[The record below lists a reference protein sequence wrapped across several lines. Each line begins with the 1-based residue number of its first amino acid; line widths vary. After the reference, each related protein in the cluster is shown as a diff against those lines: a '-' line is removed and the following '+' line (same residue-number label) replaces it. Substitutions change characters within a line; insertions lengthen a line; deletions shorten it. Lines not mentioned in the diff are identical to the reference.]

1 MQGILKPDDRTAVI
15 IDDRE
20 RASLISER
28 LKKLNVILNW
38 QRLEVGD
45 FILSDRCCIERKTF
59 DDFAS
64 SIADG
69 RLFQQLEEL
78 KRNFERPMLILE
90 GRALKRNVSENAV
103 KAAMAATML
112 QYDIPILMTK
122 DVDETAKIIY
132 WLSKKEQMDNKR
144 AIGIKG
150 KKKPKEASLLQEH
163 FVAGLPG
170 ISTVLSKKIL
180 NEFKTVKNFVNS
192 KEEDIAK
199 IKGVGKK
206 QAKKLWKIINGKY
219 EVDK

>member
-1 MQGILKPDDRTAVI
+1 MQGILKPEDRAAVI

-20 RASLISER
+20 RSSLISDL

-59 DDFAS
+59 DDFAA

-69 RLFQQLEEL
+69 RLFKQLEEL

-112 QYDIPILMTK
+112 QYDIPILMTG
-122 DVDETAKIIY
+122 DVNETAKIIY
-132 WLSKKEQMDNKR
+132 WLAKKEQIDNKR
-144 AIGIKG
+144 VIGIKG
-150 KKKPKEASLLQEH
+150 KKKPKEINLLQEH
-163 FVAGLPG
+163 AIASLPG
-170 ISTVLSKKIL
+170 ISAVLSKRIL
-180 NEFKTVKNFVNS
+180 NEFKSVKNFLNS
-192 KEEDIAK
+192 KEDDIAK
-199 IKGVGKK
+199 IKGVGRK
-206 QAKKLWKIINGKY
+206 QAKKLWKIINEKY
-219 EVDK
+219 DGDK